1 MARAKLSG
9 SLLTRRDAPSP
20 STLGQRPPGVRS
32 TVFRPVAV
40 AISVLAVGG
49 VSGFLL
55 LQSSEGKPSIET
67 TLSVAL
73 PPANE
78 LPTSKMVEPKPPAL
92 ATAATV
98 APSQGAPDAVAADV
112 APAPS
117 GERLPLVMDPVPL
130 PHETPPDD
138 PSARASNTAPIVA
151 SADPATLL
159 DALPPIPKIPA
170 AAPRAN
176 FPVDV
181 PSSNTAPVG
190 PAGSRV
196 PNQALNSALLARGD
210 ALFVSG
216 DFASARLFYERAANA
231 GDGLAALRLGETYD
245 PAFLARTGL
254 TGYRENAS
262 VAAYWYQRA
271 GELGV
276 PDGEI
281 LLKAVAAEM
290 SH

>member
-20 STLGQRPPGVRS
+20 PSPGPRPPGVRS

-40 AISVLAVGG
+40 AVCVLAVAG

-55 LQSSEGKPSIET
+55 LQSSAGKLSTET

-73 PPANE
+73 PPVDD
-78 LPTSKMVEPKPPAL
+78 LPASKIVEPTPPAL
-92 ATAATV
+92 AKTATV

-117 GERLPLVMDPVPL
+117 GERQPLVMDPAP
-130 PHETPPDD
+130 PPREPPPGET
-138 PSARASNTAPIVA
+138 SGRASDIAPIVA
-151 SADPATLL
+151 SADPATLH

-170 AAPRAN
+170 AAPHTN
-176 FPVDV
+176 LPVDV
-181 PSSNTAPVG
+181 SNSNTAPVG

-196 PNQALNSALLARGD
+196 LNQTLNSALLARGD

-281 LLKAVAAEM
+281 LLKAIAAEIG
-290 SH
+290 H

>member
-1 MARAKLSG
+1 MAYAKLSG
-9 SLLTRRDAPSP
+9 SLLIRKDAPSP
-20 STLGQRPPGVRS
+20 STPGQRPRGGRS
-32 TVFRPVAV
+32 TVFRPAAV
-40 AISVLAVGG
+40 AICVLAVGG
-49 VSGFLL
+49 VIGFLL
-55 LQSSEGKPSIET
+55 LRSSAGKLSTET

-73 PPANE
+73 PPASE
-78 LPTSKMVEPKPPAL
+78 LPASKMVEPTPPGPVK
-92 ATAATV
+92 AAAV

-117 GERLPLVMDPVPL
+117 GQRLPDAAPP
-130 PHETPPDD
+130 PHEAPEDD

-151 SADPATLL
+151 SADPATLV

-176 FPVDV
+176 LPVDV
-181 PSSNTAPVG
+181 TNSNTAPVG
-190 PAGSRV
+190 PADSRMLD
-196 PNQALNSALLARGD
+196 QTLNPALLARGD

-281 LLKAVAAEM
+281 LLKAIAAQIG
-290 SH
+290 H